1 MRGRVLIVDDDRST
15 CELLHE
21 FLTQRGFAI
30 STRSNG
36 DEGFELLGREQFDAV
51 LTDLNL
57 PGMSGVALCER
68 IRANWPDLPAIVI
81 TAFGSLDTAVAAI
94 RAGAYDFI
102 TKPFQMESL
111 LLTMDRAIQYRN
123 LQEEVKRLRTAV
135 EKSRAFTGLVG
146 ESSPMRKLADE
157 IARVGDS
164 ESSVLVTGET
174 GTGKELVARA
184 IHARSRRREGPFIPV
199 SCAAMP
205 EPLLESELF
214 GHLKGAFTD
223 AKTARKGLFLAFQY
237 PTEISGVGY
246 SHFLR
251 NAYNTLNKALPE
263 DQSREVFL
271 TVREFYE
278 YVKKNL
284 AAVGLDQSF
293 LSRYLNEGFSG
304 GEKKRS
310 EVMQMLVLKPYL
322 AILDEPD
329 SGLDIDAVKAVAEAI
344 NQLIDSGAGVLVIT
358 HYARILRYLKKL
370 DQVHVVAKGKV
381 IKSGSKELSEELET
395 KGYGWLGLEDEK

>member
-1 MRGRVLIVDDDRST
+1 MTFLEVKDLHVSIDGKEILSGLNFKMDKGEVHAIMGPNGSGKSTLANAIMGHPKYTVNSGDIRVNDESILK
-15 CELLHE
+15 
-21 FLTQRGFAI
+21 LT
-30 STRSNG
+30 
-36 DEGFELLGREQFDAV
+36 
-51 LTDLNL
+51 TDL
-57 PGMSGVALCER
+57 R
-68 IRANWPDLPAIVI
+68 
-81 TAFGSLDTAVAAI
+81 
-94 RAGAYDFI
+94 
-102 TKPFQMESL
+102 
-111 LLTMDRAIQYRN
+111 
-123 LQEEVKRLRTAV
+123 
-135 EKSRAFTGLVG
+135 
-146 ESSPMRKLADE
+146 
-157 IARVGDS
+157 
-164 ESSVLVTGET
+164 
-174 GTGKELVARA
+174 
-184 IHARSRRREGPFIPV
+184 
-199 SCAAMP
+199 
-205 EPLLESELF
+205 
-214 GHLKGAFTD
+214 
-223 AKTARKGLFLAFQY
+223 ARKGLFLAFQY

-310 EVMQMLVLKPYL
+310 EVMQMLVLKPYI

-344 NQLIDSGAGVLVIT
+344 NKLIDSGAGVLVIT

-381 IKSGSKELSEELET
+381 IKSGSKDLSEELET